1 MGVLRLKMA
10 TDPRW
15 VNIVEKNPAEILTD
29 HAWCEQKAASS
40 AISIIVGFPEF
51 PEVVSEMAA
60 LVREEM
66 EHFSRVHEFIRQRG
80 FVLGRERKDPY
91 VHDLL
96 AFVKKGVGRKELLVE
111 KLLVGAMIEA
121 RSCERFRILSENIRD
136 EELSSFYRELM
147 ESEAGHYTLFIT
159 LARSVMPRDYVD
171 ERWRQFL
178 DYEARIMENYGTG
191 ETVHG

>member
-1 MGVLRLKMA
+1 MA

-51 PEVVSEMAA
+51 PEVVTEMAA

-66 EHFSRVHEFIRQRG
+66 DHFSRVHEFIRQRG

-91 VHDLL
+91 VNDLL

-136 EELSSFYRELM
+136 GELASFYRELM

-171 ERWRQFL
+171 ERWQQFL
-178 DYEARIMENYGTG
+178 DYEARIMENYGKG
-191 ETVHG
+191 VTVHG